1 MTKCSTAARFRSTCS
16 IPAPTSGSRNR
27 RRTSKARGNGERL
40 RCAIFNISYCSSALF
55 QGMATSAEGSKP
67 AVKVFVATTVM
78 LTFISFWRASAIVLA
93 DLASS
98 AYYAGGDAEK
108 VIGKS
113 APWFIL
119 GVMLF
124 SYAVR
129 ALYIESS
136 SMFVRGGV
144 YRVVKE
150 AMGGT
155 LAKFSVSALLF
166 DYVLTGP
173 ISAVSA
179 GQYLAGFIKDMGDYF
194 HRPLHFSDDHFAAGL
209 AVLVVFYFW
218 WKNTQ
223 GMHESSQKALQ
234 IMIITTVM
242 VVILIIW
249 CTITVLRAPIQLPP
263 SPLQPGVIP
272 LNKESLGWLNGT
284 WFAHLTWI
292 ILFVGFGHSVLAMSG
307 EETLA
312 QVNREIEHPK
322 LKNLEKTGLVI
333 FVYSLLFTSLVSVF
347 AVMMIPDKVRP
358 DYFANL
364 IGGIAMYLAGPIVL
378 KLLFHGFVVVVGVLI
393 LAGAQNTSIVG
404 ANGVL
409 NRVAEDGVLTDWF
422 QKPQPKYGTSYRIIN
437 MIVGMQLL
445 TIILSKGNVYV
456 LAGLYAFGVI
466 WSFALKSLAVLV
478 LRYTE
483 PENRQWKVPGNVHV
497 GGKEVPLGLIL
508 ISAVL
513 LITALVNL
521 FTKSEAT
528 IAGVTFSAVFFALF
542 TYSEHRV
549 AKERHGKPENLDQ
562 FRVYGNQELG
572 SGALGVRPGNILVA
586 VRDPRNLYYLRDV
599 LRNTDTNRQDVV
611 VMTARLYHREHSF
624 SGSAVVEASQ
634 VFDHY
639 EQELFTAA
647 VAVAEKEGKPVSL
660 LVVPATDVFEAIIV
674 TAQRLD
680 ASRIV
685 CGFSN
690 KLTPD
695 EQAKSLGDAWERL
708 PEPRPRLI
716 LEIHEPNGKIHEYP
730 LGPHAPRMRTQDLE
744 LMHKVWLDITSD
756 PKYCGAH
763 HYHIVAVAL
772 EELRRELNSDQ
783 RSEILQKLLDEMHR
797 DEAPGRG

>member
-1 MTKCSTAARFRSTCS
+1 
-16 IPAPTSGSRNR
+16 
-27 RRTSKARGNGERL
+27 
-40 RCAIFNISYCSSALF
+40 
-55 QGMATSAEGSKP
+55 
-67 AVKVFVATTVM
+67 M

-119 GVMLF
+119 AVMLF

-150 AMGGT
+150 AMGGG

-179 GQYLAGFIKDMGDYF
+179 GQYLAGFIKDMGVYM

-209 AVLVVFYFW
+209 AVIVVAYFW

-234 IMIITTVM
+234 IMVITTVM

-249 CTITVLRAPIQLPP
+249 CTITVLRAPVQLPP
-263 SPLQPGVIP
+263 SPLHAGVIP

-284 WFAHLTWI
+284 WFGHITWI

-333 FVYSLLFTSLVSVF
+333 FVYSLLFTSLVSFF
-347 AVMMIPDKVRP
+347 AVMIIPDKVRP

-364 IGGIAMYLAGPIVL
+364 IGGIAVYLVGPESL
-378 KLLFHGFVVVVGVLI
+378 KLLFHGFVVLVGVLI

-409 NRVAEDGVLTDWF
+409 NRVAEDGVLTSWF
-422 QKPQPKYGTSYRIIN
+422 QKPHHRFGTSYRIIN
-437 MIVGMQLL
+437 LIVGLQVL
-445 TIILSKGNVYV
+445 TIVLSRGNVYV
-456 LAGLYAFGVI
+456 LAALYAFGVI
-466 WSFALKSLAVLV
+466 WSFAMKSVAVLV

-483 PENRQWKVPGNVHV
+483 PGKRDWKVPGNLHF
-497 GGKEVPLGLIL
+497 GKTEVPVGLIL

-513 LITALVNL
+513 LITAVVNL
-521 FTKSEAT
+521 FTKYQAT
-528 IAGVTFSAVFFALF
+528 IAGVIFSAVFFTIF
-542 TYSEHRV
+542 TLSERHV
-549 AKERHGKPENLDQ
+549 AKERHGKPEQLDQ
-562 FRVYGNQELG
+562 FRVYGNQDLG
-572 SGALGVRPGNILVA
+572 SGAMGVREGNILVA
-586 VRDPRNLYYLRDV
+586 VRDPRNLFYLRQV
-599 LRNTDTNRQDVV
+599 LAHTNTAKQDVV
-611 VMTARLYHREHSF
+611 VMSARLYHREPSF
-624 SGSAVVEASQ
+624 GGSSVMEAGQ

-647 VAVAEKEGKPVSL
+647 VAVAEKEGKPISL
-660 LVVPATDVFEAIIV
+660 LVVPATDVFDAILV

-680 ASRIV
+680 SSRVV
-685 CGFSN
+685 CGPSN
-690 KLTPD
+690 KLTVD
-695 EQAKSLGDAWERL
+695 EQAKLTGDAWERM
-708 PEPRPRLI
+708 PEPRPRVC
-716 LEIHEPNGKIHEYP
+716 LEVYAPDGTVREYTI
-730 LGPHAPRMRTQDLE
+730 GPHTPRLRPQDVE
-744 LMHKVWLDITSD
+744 LMHKLWLNITTD
-756 PKYCGAH
+756 PKFAGAH
-763 HYHIVAVAL
+763 HYHIVALAL
-772 EELRRELNSDQ
+772 EELQRELSTEQ
-783 RSEILQKLLDEMHR
+783 RTQLLQKLQEEMNG
-797 DEAPGRG
+797 PNSQGQ

>member
-1 MTKCSTAARFRSTCS
+1 
-16 IPAPTSGSRNR
+16 
-27 RRTSKARGNGERL
+27 
-40 RCAIFNISYCSSALF
+40 
-55 QGMATSAEGSKP
+55 MATSPEGTKP
-67 AVKVFVATTVM
+67 VVKVFVATTVM
-78 LTFISFWRASAIVLA
+78 LTFISFWRASAIVLS

-119 GVMLF
+119 AVMLF

-179 GQYLAGFIKDMGDYF
+179 GQYLAGFIKDIGVYL
-194 HRPLHFSDDHFAAGL
+194 HRPLDFSDNHFAAGL
-209 AVLVVFYFW
+209 AVIVVFYFW

-223 GMHESSQKALQ
+223 GIHESSQKALQ
-234 IMIITTVM
+234 IMAITTVM

-249 CTITVLRAPIQLPP
+249 CTITVLRAPVQLPP
-263 SPLQPGVIP
+263 NPLHSGVIP
-272 LNKESLGWLNGT
+272 LNKDSLGWLNGT
-284 WFAHLTWI
+284 FFGHLTWV

-333 FVYSLLFTSLVSVF
+333 FIYSLLFTSLVSFF
-347 AVMMIPDKVRP
+347 AVMIIPDRVRP

-364 IGGIAMYLAGPIVL
+364 IGGIAMYVVGPTSL
-378 KLLFHGFVVVVGVLI
+378 KLLFHGFVVLVGVLI

-409 NRVAEDGVLTDWF
+409 NRVAEDGVLTSWF
-422 QKPQPKYGTSYRIIN
+422 QRPHHRYGTSYRIIN
-437 MIVGMQLL
+437 LIVGMQLL
-445 TIILSKGNVYV
+445 TIVLSRGDVYQ
-456 LAGLYAFGVI
+456 LAALYAFGVI
-466 WSFALKSLAVLV
+466 WSFTMKSLAVLV
-478 LRYTE
+478 LRFTE
-483 PENRQWKVPGNVHV
+483 PGNRAWKVPGNLPI
-497 GGKEVPLGLIL
+497 GKTEVPIGLII

-513 LITALVNL
+513 FMTAIVNL
-521 FTKSEAT
+521 FTKYQAT
-528 IAGVTFSAVFFALF
+528 IAGIVFSVVFFTIF
-542 TYSEHRV
+542 TISEHHV
-549 AKERHGKPENLDQ
+549 TKERHGKPEQLDQ

-572 SGALGVRPGNILVA
+572 SGAMGVRPGNILVA
-586 VRDPRNLYYLRDV
+586 VRDPRNLYYLRNV
-599 LRNTDTNRQDVV
+599 LSHTDTSKQDVV
-611 VMTARLYHREHSF
+611 VMSARLYHREHSF
-624 SGSAVVEASQ
+624 GGSTVFEASQ

-647 VAVAEKEGKPVSL
+647 VAVAEKQGKPISL
-660 LVVPATDVFEAIIV
+660 LVVPATDVFEAIMV

-680 ASRIV
+680 SIRVV
-685 CGFSN
+685 CGLSN
-690 KLTPD
+690 KLTAD
-695 EQAKSLGDAWERL
+695 EQAKLTGDAWERL

-716 LEIHEPNGKIHEYP
+716 MEVCAPDGAVREFA
-730 LGPHAPRMRTQDLE
+730 LGPHTPRMRPQDVE
-744 LMHKVWLDITSD
+744 LMHRLWLNITAD
-756 PKYCGAH
+756 PKYAGAH
-763 HYHIVAVAL
+763 HYHIMALAL
-772 EELRRELNSDQ
+772 EELQRELSTEQ
-783 RSEILQKLLDEMHR
+783 RAALLQKLLEEMNR
-797 DEAPGRG
+797 PTPGSL

>member
-1 MTKCSTAARFRSTCS
+1 
-16 IPAPTSGSRNR
+16 
-27 RRTSKARGNGERL
+27 
-40 RCAIFNISYCSSALF
+40 
-55 QGMATSAEGSKP
+55 MATSVEGSKP
-67 AVKVFVATTVM
+67 VIKVFVATTVM

-98 AYYAGGDAEK
+98 AYYAGGNAEK

-119 GVMLF
+119 AVMLF

-150 AMGGT
+150 AMGGG

-179 GQYLAGFIKDMGDYF
+179 GQYLAGFIKDMGEYM

-209 AVLVVFYFW
+209 AVIVVVYFW

-234 IMIITTVM
+234 IMVITTVM
-242 VVILIIW
+242 VVILLIW

-263 SPLQPGVIP
+263 NPLHAGVVP
-272 LNKESLGWLNGT
+272 LNKESLGWLYSSP
-284 WFAHLTWI
+284 WLSHLTWI
-292 ILFVGFGHSVLAMSG
+292 IAFVGFGHSVLAMSG

-333 FVYSLLFTSLVSVF
+333 FVYSLLFTSLVSFF
-347 AVMMIPDKVRP
+347 AVMIIPDKVRP

-364 IGGIAMYLAGPIVL
+364 IGGIAMYLSGPESL
-378 KLLFHGFVVVVGVLI
+378 KLLFHGFVVLVGVLI

-409 NRVAEDGVLTDWF
+409 NRVAEDGVLTSWF
-422 QKPQPKYGTSYRIIN
+422 QKPHHRFGTSYRIIN
-437 MIVGMQLL
+437 LIVGMQLL
-445 TIILSKGNVYV
+445 VIFLSLGNVYV
-456 LAGLYAFGVI
+456 LAALYAFGVI
-466 WSFALKSLAVLV
+466 WSFAMKSIAVLV
-478 LRYTE
+478 LRFTE
-483 PENRQWKVPGNVHV
+483 PGNRAWKVPGNLHI
-497 GGKEVPLGLIL
+497 GKTEVPVGLFL
-508 ISAVL
+508 ISGVL
-513 LITALVNL
+513 LITAIVNL
-521 FTKSEAT
+521 FTKYQAT
-528 IAGVTFSAVFFALF
+528 IAGVIFSAVFFTIF
-542 TYSEHRV
+542 TLSERHV
-549 AKERHGKPENLDQ
+549 TKERHGKPEQLDQ

-572 SGALGVRPGNILVA
+572 SGAMGVRPGNILVA
-586 VRDPRNLYYLRDV
+586 VRDPRNLYYLRQVLAHTNTAKNDV
-599 LRNTDTNRQDVV
+599 I
-611 VMTARLYHREHSF
+611 VMSARLYHREHSF

-647 VAVAEKEGKPVSL
+647 VAVAEKEGKPISL
-660 LVVPATDVFEAIIV
+660 LVVPATDVFEAIMV
-674 TAQRLD
+674 TAARLD
-680 ASRIV
+680 SARVI
-685 CGFSN
+685 CGLSN
-690 KLTPD
+690 KLTSD
-695 EQAKSLGDAWERL
+695 EQAKLTGDAWERM
-708 PEPRPRLI
+708 PEPRPRLC
-716 LEIHEPNGKIHEYP
+716 LEVYAPDGSVREYTI
-730 LGPHAPRMRTQDLE
+730 GPHTPRLRPQDVE
-744 LMHKVWLDITSD
+744 LMHKLWLNITTD
-756 PKYCGAH
+756 PKFAGAH
-763 HYHIVAVAL
+763 HYHIVALAL
-772 EELRRELNSDQ
+772 EELQRELGTEQ
-783 RSEILQKLLDEMHR
+783 RTRLLQKLLEEMNR
-797 DEAPGRG
+797 REGGGESPGPD

>member
-1 MTKCSTAARFRSTCS
+1 
-16 IPAPTSGSRNR
+16 
-27 RRTSKARGNGERL
+27 
-40 RCAIFNISYCSSALF
+40 
-55 QGMATSAEGSKP
+55 MATSPEGTKP

-78 LTFISFWRASAIVLA
+78 LTFISFWRASAIVLS

-119 GVMLF
+119 AVMLF

-179 GQYLAGFIKDMGDYF
+179 GQYLAGFIKDIGVYL
-194 HRPLHFSDDHFAAGL
+194 HRPLNFSDDHFAAGL
-209 AVLVVFYFW
+209 AVIIVIYFW

-223 GMHESSQKALQ
+223 GIHESSQKALQ
-234 IMIITTVM
+234 IMVITTVM
-242 VVILIIW
+242 VVLLIIW
-249 CTITVLRAPIQLPP
+249 CTITVLRAPIVLPP
-263 SPLQPGVIP
+263 NPLHSGVVP

-284 WFAHLTWI
+284 WFSHITWI

-333 FVYSLLFTSLVSVF
+333 FIYSLLFTSLVSFF
-347 AVMMIPDKVRP
+347 AVMIIPDSVRP
-358 DYFANL
+358 NYFANL
-364 IGGIAMYLAGPIVL
+364 IGGIAVYLVGPTSL
-378 KLLFHGFVVVVGVLI
+378 KLLFHGFVVLVGVLI

-409 NRVAEDGVLTDWF
+409 NRVAEDGVLTSWF
-422 QKPQPKYGTSYRIIN
+422 QKPHNRYGTSYRIIN
-437 MIVGMQLL
+437 LIVCMQML
-445 TIILSKGNVYV
+445 TIFLSLGNVYV
-456 LAGLYAFGVI
+456 LAALYAFGVI
-466 WSFALKSLAVLV
+466 WSFAMKSLAVLV
-478 LRYTE
+478 LRFTE
-483 PENRQWKVPGNVHV
+483 PENREWKVPGNLHFGKTEIPV
-497 GGKEVPLGLIL
+497 GLLL

-513 LITALVNL
+513 LVTAIVNL
-521 FTKSEAT
+521 FTKYEAT
-528 IAGVTFSAVFFALF
+528 IAGVIFSAFFF
-542 TYSEHRV
+542 TIFTISERHV
-549 AKERHGKPENLDQ
+549 AKERHGKPEQLDQ

-572 SGALGVRPGNILVA
+572 SGAMGVRPGNILVA
-586 VRDPRNLYYLRDV
+586 VRDPRNLYYLRNV
-599 LRNTDTNRQDVV
+599 LSHTNTSKQDVV
-611 VMTARLYHREHSF
+611 VMSARLYHREHSF
-624 SGSAVVEASQ
+624 SGSAVFEASQ

-647 VAVAEKEGKPVSL
+647 VAVAEKEGKPISL
-660 LVVPATDVFEAIIV
+660 LVVPATDVFEAIIL

-680 ASRIV
+680 STRVI
-685 CGFSN
+685 CGLSN
-690 KLTPD
+690 KLTAD
-695 EQAKSLGDAWERL
+695 EQAKLTGDAWERL
-708 PEPRPRLI
+708 PEPRPRLT
-716 LEIHEPNGKIHEYP
+716 LEVCAPDGTIREFS
-730 LGPHAPRMRTQDLE
+730 LGPHAPRMRPQDVE
-744 LMHKVWLDITSD
+744 LMHRLWLNITCD
-756 PKYCGAH
+756 PKFAGAH
-763 HYHIVAVAL
+763 HYHVVALAL
-772 EELRRELNSDQ
+772 EELQRELSTDQ
-783 RSEILQKLLDEMHR
+783 RAELLQKLLEEMNH
-797 DEAPGRG
+797 PNPS

>member
-1 MTKCSTAARFRSTCS
+1 MSSS
-16 IPAPTSGSRNR
+16 IQNVRRPA
-27 RRTSKARGNGERL
+27 
-40 RCAIFNISYCSSALF
+40 I
-55 QGMATSAEGSKP
+55 
-67 AVKVFVATTVM
+67 KVFVATTVM

-119 GVMLF
+119 AVMLF

-179 GQYLAGFIKDMGDYF
+179 GQYLAGFIKDMGVYM

-209 AVLVVFYFW
+209 AVIVVLYFW

-234 IMIITTVM
+234 IMVITTVM

-263 SPLQPGVIP
+263 SPLHPGVIP
-272 LNKESLGWLNGT
+272 LNKDSLGWLPT
-284 WFAHLTWI
+284 WFGKITWI

-333 FVYSLLFTSLVSVF
+333 FVYSLLFTSLVSFF
-347 AVMMIPDKVRP
+347 AVMIIPDKVRP

-364 IGGIAMYLAGPIVL
+364 IGGIAMYLVGPTSL
-378 KLLFHGFVVVVGVLI
+378 KLLFHGFVVLVGVLI

-409 NRVAEDGVLTDWF
+409 NRVAEDGVLTSWF
-422 QKPQPKYGTSYRIIN
+422 QKPHHRYGTSYRIIN
-437 MIVGMQLL
+437 LIVAMQLL
-445 TIILSKGNVYV
+445 TIVLSKGNVYV

-466 WSFALKSLAVLV
+466 WSFAMKSIAVLV
-478 LRYTE
+478 LRFTE
-483 PENRQWKVPGNVHV
+483 PGNREWKVPGNLHF
-497 GGKEVPLGLIL
+497 GKTEVPVGLIL

-513 LITALVNL
+513 LITAFVNL
-521 FTKSEAT
+521 FTKYQAT
-528 IAGVTFSAVFFALF
+528 IAGVIFSAVFFTIF
-542 TYSEHRV
+542 TLSEHHVTR
-549 AKERHGKPENLDQ
+549 ERHGKPEQLDQ

-572 SGALGVRPGNILVA
+572 SGAMGVRPGNILVA
-586 VRDPRNLYYLRDV
+586 VRDPRNLYYPRHILSHT
-599 LRNTDTNRQDVV
+599 NTMNQDVV
-611 VMTARLYHREHSF
+611 AMSARLYHREHSF
-624 SGSAVVEASQ
+624 SGSTVFEASQ

-647 VAVAEKEGKPVSL
+647 VAVAEKEGKPISL
-660 LVVPATDVFEAIIV
+660 LVVPATDVFEAIMV

-680 ASRIV
+680 SARVI
-685 CGFSN
+685 CGLSN
-690 KLTPD
+690 KLTAD
-695 EQAKSLGDAWERL
+695 EQAKLTGDAWERL

-716 LEIHEPNGKIHEYP
+716 MEVCAPDGAVREYVI
-730 LGPHAPRMRTQDLE
+730 GPHTPRMRPQDVE
-744 LMHKVWLDITSD
+744 LMHKLWLNITAD
-756 PKYCGAH
+756 PKYAGAH
-763 HYHIVAVAL
+763 HYHIVALAL
-772 EELRRELNSDQ
+772 EELQRELTTEQ
-783 RSEILQKLLDEMHR
+783 RTQLLQKLQEEMNR
-797 DEAPGRG
+797 SKEEPKN

>member
-1 MTKCSTAARFRSTCS
+1 MAIAPEGTK
-16 IPAPTSGSRNR
+16 PV
-27 RRTSKARGNGERL
+27 
-40 RCAIFNISYCSSALF
+40 
-55 QGMATSAEGSKP
+55 
-67 AVKVFVATTVM
+67 VKVFVATTVM
-78 LTFISFWRASAIVLA
+78 LTFISFWRASAIVLS

-119 GVMLF
+119 AVMLF

-179 GQYLAGFIKDMGDYF
+179 GQYLAGFIKDLGIVF
-194 HRPLHFSDDHFAAGL
+194 HRPLNFSDNYFAAGL
-209 AVLVVFYFW
+209 GIIVVTYFW

-223 GMHESSQKALQ
+223 GIHESSQKALQ
-234 IMIITTVM
+234 IMAITTVM

-263 SPLQPGVIP
+263 NPLHAGVVP
-272 LNKESLGWLNGT
+272 LNKDSLGWLDGT
-284 WFAHLTWI
+284 WVTHLPFKALI
-292 ILFVGFGHSVLAMSG
+292 SIVAFVGFGHSVLAMSG

-333 FVYSLLFTSLVSVF
+333 FVYSLLFTSLVSFF
-347 AVMMIPDKVRP
+347 AVMIIPDNVRP

-364 IGGIAMYLAGPIVL
+364 IGGIAVYLAGPATL
-378 KLLFHGFVVVVGVLI
+378 KLLFHGFVVLVGVLI

-409 NRVAEDGVLTDWF
+409 NRVAEDGVLTSWF
-422 QKPQPKYGTSYRIIN
+422 QRPHHRYGTSYRIIN

-445 TIILSKGNVYV
+445 TIVLSRGDVYQ
-456 LAGLYAFGVI
+456 LAALYAFGVI
-466 WSFALKSLAVLV
+466 WSFTMKSLAVLV
-478 LRYTE
+478 LRFTE
-483 PENRQWKVPGNVHV
+483 PGNRAWKVPGNLHF
-497 GGKEVPLGLIL
+497 GKTEVPLGLMV

-513 LITALVNL
+513 LMTALVNL
-521 FTKSEAT
+521 FTKYQAT
-528 IAGVTFSAVFFALF
+528 IAGIVFSVVFFAIF
-542 TYSEHRV
+542 TFSEHHV
-549 AKERHGKPENLDQ
+549 AKERHGKPEQLDQ

-572 SGALGVRPGNILVA
+572 SGAMGVRPGNILVA
-586 VRDPRNLYYLRDV
+586 VRDPRNLYYLRHI
-599 LRNTDTNRQDVV
+599 LGHTNTIKQDVV
-611 VMTARLYHREHSF
+611 VMSARLYHREHSF
-624 SGSAVVEASQ
+624 GGSAVFEASA

-647 VAVAEKEGKPVSL
+647 VAVAEKEGKPISL
-660 LVVPATDVFEAIIV
+660 LVVPATDVFEAIMV

-680 ASRIV
+680 SSRVI
-685 CGFSN
+685 CGLSN
-690 KLTPD
+690 KLTAD
-695 EQAKSLGDAWERL
+695 EQAKLTGDAWERL
-708 PEPRPRLI
+708 PEPRPRLT
-716 LEIHEPNGKIHEYP
+716 LEVCAPDGAVREFA
-730 LGPHAPRMRTQDLE
+730 LGPHTPRMRPQDVE
-744 LMHKVWLDITSD
+744 LMHKLWLNITTDS
-756 PKYCGAH
+756 KFAGAH
-763 HYHIVAVAL
+763 HYHIVALAL
-772 EELRRELNSDQ
+772 EELQRELGTEQ
-783 RSEILQKLLDEMHR
+783 RAQLLQKLQDEMKGPAR
-797 DEAPGRG
+797 DDPDS

>member
-1 MTKCSTAARFRSTCS
+1 MR
-16 IPAPTSGSRNR
+16 
-27 RRTSKARGNGERL
+27 
-40 RCAIFNISYCSSALF
+40 
-55 QGMATSAEGSKP
+55 P

-78 LTFISFWRASAIVLA
+78 LTFISFWRAAAIVLA

-119 GVMLF
+119 AVMLF

-179 GQYLAGFIKDMGDYF
+179 GQYLAGFIKDIGQYL
-194 HRPLHFSDDHFAAGL
+194 HRPLTFSDDHFAAAFA
-209 AVLVVFYFW
+209 AVIVFYFW
-218 WKNTQ
+218 RNNTQ

-234 IMIITTVM
+234 IMVITTVM
-242 VVILIIW
+242 VVMLIIW
-249 CTITVLRAPIQLPP
+249 CTITVLRAPVIQLPP
-263 SPLQPGVIP
+263 NPLHSGVIP
-272 LNKESLGWLNGT
+272 LNKESLGWLYGT
-284 WFAHLTWI
+284 WFSHLTWV

-333 FVYSLLFTSLVSVF
+333 FIYSLLFTSLVSFF
-347 AVMMIPDKVRP
+347 AVMIIPDSVRP
-358 DYFANL
+358 QYFANL
-364 IGGIAMYLAGPIVL
+364 IGGIAMYLVGPMVL
-378 KLLFHGFVVVVGVLI
+378 KLIFHAFVVLVGVLI

-422 QKPQPKYGTSYRIIN
+422 QKPQSRFGTSYRIIN
-437 MIVGMQLL
+437 LIVGLQLL
-445 TIILSKGNVYV
+445 TIILSRGNVYV

-483 PENRQWKVPGNVHV
+483 PENRQWKVPGNFHI
-497 GGKEVPLGLIL
+497 GGKEVPVGLIL

-599 LRNTDTNRQDVV
+599 LRTTDTTRQDVV

-624 SGSAVVEASQ
+624 SGSAEVETSQ

-680 ASRIV
+680 SSTIV
-685 CGFSN
+685 CGLSN

-695 EQAKSLGDAWERL
+695 EQAKLLGDAWERL

-716 LEIHEPNGKIHEYP
+716 LEIHEPNGKVREYL
-730 LGPHAPRMRTQDLE
+730 LGPHAPRMRPQDLE

-756 PKYCGAH
+756 TRYAGAH
-763 HYHIVAVAL
+763 HYHIVALAL
-772 EELRRELNSDQ
+772 EELRREL
-783 RSEILQKLLDEMHR
+783 KMHQ
-797 DEAPGRG
+797 G

>member
-1 MTKCSTAARFRSTCS
+1 MAGRS
-16 IPAPTSGSRNR
+16 PLHPY
-27 RRTSKARGNGERL
+27 
-40 RCAIFNISYCSSALF
+40 AIFNRFTLISSRASPRS
-55 QGMATSAEGSKP
+55 MATSVEGSKP
-67 AVKVFVATTVM
+67 AIRVFVATTVM
-78 LTFISFWRASAIVLA
+78 LTFISFWRASAIVLS

-124 SYAVR
+124 SYCVR

-179 GQYLAGFIKDMGDYF
+179 GQYMAGFIKDMGLYL

-209 AVLVVFYFW
+209 AVIVVLYFW

-234 IMIITTVM
+234 IMAITTVM

-249 CTITVLRAPIQLPP
+249 CTITVLRAPVQLPP
-263 SPLQPGVIP
+263 SPLHAGVVP
-272 LNKESLGWLNGT
+272 LNKESLGWLDTT
-284 WFAHLTWI
+284 WFRHLPLG
-292 ILFVGFGHSVLAMSG
+292 ILTTLIVFVGFGHSVLAMSG

-333 FVYSLLFTSLVSVF
+333 FIYSLLFTSLVSFF
-347 AVMMIPDKVRP
+347 AVMIIPDKVRP

-364 IGGIAMYLAGPIVL
+364 IGGIAMYLVGPESL
-378 KLLFHGFVVVVGVLI
+378 RLLFHGFVVLVGVLI

-409 NRVAEDGVLTDWF
+409 NRVAEDGVLTSWF
-422 QKPQPKYGTSYRIIN
+422 QKPHHRFGTSYRIIN
-437 MIVGMQLL
+437 LIVGLQVL
-445 TIILSKGNVYV
+445 TIVLSRGNVYM
-456 LAGLYAFGVI
+456 LAALYAFGVI
-466 WSFALKSLAVLV
+466 WSFAMKSIAVLV
-478 LRYTE
+478 LRFTE
-483 PENRQWKVPGNVHV
+483 PGNREWKVPGNLHF
-497 GGKEVPLGLIL
+497 GKIEVPVGLIL

-513 LITALVNL
+513 LITAFVNL
-521 FTKSEAT
+521 FTKYQAT
-528 IAGVTFSAVFFALF
+528 IAGVIFSAVFFTIF
-542 TYSEHRV
+542 TLSEHHV
-549 AKERHGKPENLDQ
+549 ARERHGKPEQLDQ

-572 SGALGVRPGNILVA
+572 SGAMGVREGNILVA
-586 VRDPRNLYYLRDV
+586 VRDPRNLYYLRQV
-599 LRNTDTNRQDVV
+599 LAHTNTAKQDVV
-611 VMTARLYHREHSF
+611 VMSARLYHREHSF
-624 SGSAVVEASQ
+624 SGSSVMEASQ

-647 VAVAEKEGKPVSL
+647 VAVAEKEGKPISL
-660 LVVPATDVFEAIIV
+660 LVVPATDVFEAIMV

-680 ASRIV
+680 SARVV
-685 CGFSN
+685 CGLSN
-690 KLTPD
+690 KLTAD
-695 EQAKSLGDAWERL
+695 EQAKLTGDAWERM
-708 PEPRPRLI
+708 PEPRPRLC
-716 LEIHEPNGKIHEYP
+716 LEVAAPDGTVREYTI
-730 LGPHAPRMRTQDLE
+730 GPHTPRLRPQDVE
-744 LMHKVWLDITSD
+744 LMHKLWLNITTD
-756 PKYCGAH
+756 PKFAGAH
-763 HYHIVAVAL
+763 HYHIVALAL
-772 EELRRELNSDQ
+772 EELQRELSTEQ
-783 RSEILQKLLDEMHR
+783 RTQLLQKLLEEMNR
-797 DEAPGRG
+797 TGEERCPPN

>member
-1 MTKCSTAARFRSTCS
+1 
-16 IPAPTSGSRNR
+16 
-27 RRTSKARGNGERL
+27 
-40 RCAIFNISYCSSALF
+40 
-55 QGMATSAEGSKP
+55 MATSAGSKP
-67 AVKVFVATTVM
+67 AIKVFVATTVM
-78 LTFISFWRASAIVLA
+78 LTFISFWRASAIVLS

-119 GVMLF
+119 AVMLF

-150 AMGGT
+150 AMGGG

-179 GQYLAGFIKDMGDYF
+179 GQYLAGFIKDMGVYM

-209 AVLVVFYFW
+209 AVLVVAYFW

-234 IMIITTVM
+234 IMAITTVM
-242 VVILIIW
+242 VVILLIW

-263 SPLQPGVIP
+263 NPLHAGVVP

-284 WFAHLTWI
+284 WFGHITWI
-292 ILFVGFGHSVLAMSG
+292 IMFVGFGHSVLAMSG

-333 FVYSLLFTSLVSVF
+333 FIYSLLFTSLVSFF
-347 AVMMIPDKVRP
+347 AVMIIPDKVRP

-364 IGGIAMYLAGPIVL
+364 IGGIAVYLAGPESL
-378 KLLFHGFVVVVGVLI
+378 KLLFHGFVVLVGVLI

-409 NRVAEDGVLTDWF
+409 NRVAEDGVLTSWF
-422 QKPQPKYGTSYRIIN
+422 QKPHNRYGTSYRIIN
-437 MIVGMQLL
+437 LIVGMQLL
-445 TIILSKGNVYV
+445 TIFLSLGNVYV
-456 LAGLYAFGVI
+456 LAALYAFGVI
-466 WSFALKSLAVLV
+466 WSFAMKSIAVLV
-478 LRYTE
+478 LRFTE
-483 PENRQWKVPGNVHV
+483 PGNRAWKVPGNLHI
-497 GGKEVPLGLIL
+497 GKTEVPVGLIL

-513 LITALVNL
+513 LTTAVVNL
-521 FTKSEAT
+521 FTKYEAT
-528 IAGVTFSAVFFALF
+528 IAGVIFSAVFFTLF
-542 TYSEHRV
+542 SLSERHV
-549 AKERHGKPENLDQ
+549 TKERHGKPEQLDQ

-572 SGALGVRPGNILVA
+572 SGAMGVRPGNILVA
-586 VRDPRNLYYLRDV
+586 VRDPRNLYYLRHI
-599 LRNTDTNRQDVV
+599 LSHTDTTKQDVV
-611 VMTARLYHREHSF
+611 VMSARMYHREPSF
-624 SGSAVVEASQ
+624 GGSSVMEVGQ

-647 VAVAEKEGKPVSL
+647 VAVAEKEGKPISL
-660 LVVPATDVFEAIIV
+660 LVVPANDVFDAIMV

-680 ASRIV
+680 SSRVI
-685 CGFSN
+685 CGLSN
-690 KLTPD
+690 KLTAD
-695 EQAKSLGDAWERL
+695 EQAKLTGDAWERM
-708 PEPRPRLI
+708 PEPRPRI
-716 LEIHEPNGKIHEYP
+716 CLEVCAPDGSVREYTI
-730 LGPHAPRMRTQDLE
+730 GPHTPRLRPQDVE
-744 LMHKVWLDITSD
+744 LMHQLWLNITTD
-756 PKYCGAH
+756 PKFAGTH
-763 HYHIVAVAL
+763 HYHIVALAL
-772 EELRRELNSDQ
+772 EELQRELSTEQ
-783 RSEILQKLLDEMHR
+783 RAQLLQKLQEEVDR
-797 DEAPGRG
+797 SNDPSCPTN

>member
-1 MTKCSTAARFRSTCS
+1 MS
-16 IPAPTSGSRNR
+16 IET
-27 RRTSKARGNGERL
+27 T
-40 RCAIFNISYCSSALF
+40 
-55 QGMATSAEGSKP
+55 KP

-78 LTFISFWRASAIVLA
+78 LTFISFWRASAIVLS

-119 GVMLF
+119 AVMLF

-179 GQYLAGFIKDMGDYF
+179 GQYLAGFIKDIGVYL
-194 HRPLHFSDDHFAAGL
+194 HRPLNFSDDHFAAGL
-209 AVLVVFYFW
+209 AVIIVIYFW

-223 GMHESSQKALQ
+223 GIHESSQKALQ
-234 IMIITTVM
+234 IMVITTVM
-242 VVILIIW
+242 VVILLVW
-249 CTITVLRAPIQLPP
+249 CTVAVLRTPVQLPP
-263 SPLQPGVIP
+263 SPFHPGMVP
-272 LNKESLGWLNGT
+272 LNKESLGWLDGT
-284 WFAHLTWI
+284 WLRHLHPTLLMSLI
-292 ILFVGFGHSVLAMSG
+292 AFVGFGHSVLAMSG

-333 FVYSLLFTSLVSVF
+333 FIYSLLFTSLVSFF
-347 AVMMIPDKVRP
+347 AVMIIPDAKRP

-364 IGGIAMYLAGPIVL
+364 IGGITVYLPGPEVPR
-378 KLLFHGFVVVVGVLI
+378 LLFHGFVVLVGVLI

-409 NRVAEDGVLTDWF
+409 NRVAEDGVLTSWF
-422 QKPQPKYGTSYRIIN
+422 QKPHHRYGTSFRIIN
-437 MIVGMQLL
+437 LIVCMQLL
-445 TIILSKGNVYV
+445 TIFLSLGNVYV
-456 LAGLYAFGVI
+456 LAALYAFGVI
-466 WSFALKSLAVLV
+466 WSFATKSLAVLV
-478 LRYTE
+478 LRFTE
-483 PENRQWKVPGNVHV
+483 PGNREWKVPGNFHI
-497 GGKEVPLGLIL
+497 GKTEIPFGLIV

-513 LITALVNL
+513 FITAVVNL
-521 FTKSEAT
+521 FTKYEAT
-528 IAGVTFSAVFFALF
+528 IAGVAFSGVFFTIF
-542 TYSEHRV
+542 TLSERHVTR
-549 AKERHGKPENLDQ
+549 ERHGKPEQLDQ

-572 SGALGVRPGNILVA
+572 SGAMGVRPGNILVA
-586 VRDPRNLYYLRDV
+586 VRDPRNLYYLRHI
-599 LRNTDTNRQDVV
+599 LGHTNTVKQDVV
-611 VMTARLYHREHSF
+611 VMSARLYHREHTF
-624 SGSAVVEASQ
+624 SGSTVFDATQ

-647 VAVAEKEGKPVSL
+647 VAVAEKEGKPIHL
-660 LVVPATDVFEAIIV
+660 LVVPATDVFEAIMV

-680 ASRIV
+680 STRVI
-685 CGFSN
+685 CGLSN
-690 KLTPD
+690 KLTAD
-695 EQAKSLGDAWERL
+695 EQAKLTGDAWERL
-708 PEPRPRLI
+708 PEPRPRLS
-716 LEIHEPNGKIHEYP
+716 LEVCAPDNTVREFA
-730 LGPHAPRMRTQDLE
+730 LGPHAPRMRPQDVE
-744 LMHKVWLDITSD
+744 LMHKLWLDITAD
-756 PKYCGAH
+756 PKFAGAH
-763 HYHIVAVAL
+763 HYHVVALAL
-772 EELRRELNSDQ
+772 EELKRELSTEQ
-783 RSEILQKLLDEMHR
+783 RTQLLEKLHEEMSR
-797 DEAPGRG
+797 LNPQ

>member
-1 MTKCSTAARFRSTCS
+1 MA
-16 IPAPTSGSRNR
+16 
-27 RRTSKARGNGERL
+27 
-40 RCAIFNISYCSSALF
+40 SSF
-55 QGMATSAEGSKP
+55 EGPKP
-67 AVKVFVATTVM
+67 VVKVFVATTVM
-78 LTFISFWRASAIVLA
+78 LTFISFWRASAIVLS

-119 GVMLF
+119 AVMLF

-179 GQYLAGFIKDMGDYF
+179 GQYLAGFIKDIGVYL

-209 AVLVVFYFW
+209 AVIVVLYFW

-223 GMHESSQKALQ
+223 GIHESSQKALQ
-234 IMIITTVM
+234 IMAITTVM
-242 VVILIIW
+242 VVILILW

-263 SPLQPGVIP
+263 NPLHPGVIP
-272 LNKESLGWLNGT
+272 INKESLGWLNGT
-284 WFAHLTWI
+284 FFSHITWI

-333 FVYSLLFTSLVSVF
+333 FVYSLLFTSLVSFF
-347 AVMMIPDKVRP
+347 AVMIIPDSVRP

-364 IGGIAMYLAGPIVL
+364 IGGIAMYLVGPTSL
-378 KLLFHGFVVVVGVLI
+378 KLLFHGFVVIVGVLI

-409 NRVAEDGVLTDWF
+409 NRVAEDGVLTSWF
-422 QKPQPKYGTSYRIIN
+422 QKPHNRYGTSYRIIN
-437 MIVGMQLL
+437 LIVMMQLL
-445 TIILSKGNVYV
+445 TVFLSLGNVYV
-456 LAGLYAFGVI
+456 LAALYAFGVI
-466 WSFALKSLAVLV
+466 WSFAMKSLAVLV
-478 LRYTE
+478 LRFTE
-483 PENRQWKVPGNVHV
+483 PGNRAWKVPGNITIGKAEIPV
-497 GGKEVPLGLIL
+497 GLSL

-513 LITALVNL
+513 LITAVVNL
-521 FTKSEAT
+521 FTKYQAT
-528 IAGVTFSAVFFALF
+528 IAGIIFSAFFF
-542 TYSEHRV
+542 TIFSVSERHV
-549 AKERHGKPENLDQ
+549 AKERHGKPEQLDQ

-572 SGALGVRPGNILVA
+572 SGAMGVREGNVLVA
-586 VRDPRNLYYLRDV
+586 IRDPRNLYYLRHV
-599 LRNTDTNRQDVV
+599 LSHTVTTKQDVI
-611 VMTARLYHREHSF
+611 VMSARLYHREHTF
-624 SGSAVVEASQ
+624 SGSTVFEASQ

-647 VAVAEKEGKPVSL
+647 VAVAEKEGKPISL
-660 LVVPATDVFEAIIV
+660 LVVPATDVFEAIMV
-674 TAQRLD
+674 TAQRLGS
-680 ASRIV
+680 SRVI
-685 CGFSN
+685 CGLSN
-690 KLTPD
+690 KLSAD
-695 EQAKSLGDAWERL
+695 EQAKLTGDAWERL
-708 PEPRPRLI
+708 PEPRPRLN
-716 LEIHEPNGKIHEYP
+716 LEVCAPDGTVREYA
-730 LGPHAPRMRTQDLE
+730 LGPHTPRLRPQDVE
-744 LMHKVWLDITSD
+744 LMHKLWLDITAD
-756 PKYCGAH
+756 TKFAGAH
-763 HYHIVAVAL
+763 HYHIVALAL
-772 EELRRELNSDQ
+772 EELQRELSTEQ
-783 RSEILQKLLDEMHR
+783 RALLLAKLHEEIDR
-797 DEAPGRG
+797 STTSGSA